1 MSVKAEN
8 CPEFL
13 ISLPRRGV
21 RVIPPR
27 QTMDNMR
34 LAREGFSIT
43 PWSEGE
49 KARLA
54 LIKKDPIM
62 AKRYPDPNS
71 GQALMAEV
79 CYERREELLLLAKD
93 LTGVIVSEWG
103 KISSDKD
110 IAVVLFGSV
119 ARGLV
124 RSREHPD
131 PSNIDMSIIGNFS
144 EEERLMLLDAIRPAR
159 QEIRLKII
167 KTCVGQEFSGISGNA
182 GVYVQNVDKLINNKF
197 ACAKEYISSNA
208 FSLHDPSGIWKMVE
222 ESALNHE
229 AGLIRARASRRPNVA
244 GSRQIVFAPS

>member
-1 MSVKAEN
+1 MSAKAEN

-27 QTMDNMR
+27 QTADNMK
-34 LAREGFSIT
+34 LAREGFSIA
-43 PWSEGE
+43 PWSERE

-103 KISSDKD
+103 KISPSKD

-131 PSNIDMSIIGNFS
+131 PSNIDMSVIGNFP
-144 EEERLMLLDAIRPAR
+144 EEERLRLLDAIRPTR
-159 QEIRLKII
+159 QEIRSKII
-167 KTCVGQEFSGISGNA
+167 ETCVGQESSGIGANA

-208 FSLHDPSGIWKMVE
+208 FSLYDPSGIWETVE
-222 ESALNHE
+222 ELALDHE
-229 AGLIRARASRRPNVA
+229 AELIRSRASPRPSIV
-244 GSRQIVFAPS
+244 GSHQIVFALA